1 MYFDIGLNYIAKII
15 HNLDR
20 NKAHGHHISS
30 IHLPKACSVHKLY
43 LQTTNSIYKPL
54 QLIFQSCIENGKS
67 PSEWKFQIHKK
78 GNK

>member
-1 MYFDIGLNYIAKII
+1 MYFDISLYYIAKII

-20 NKAHGHHISS
+20 NKAHGHEISS
-30 IHLPKACSVHKLY
+30 IHVPKACSVHKLY
-43 LQTTNSIYKPL
+43 IQTTNSIYKPL
-54 QLIFQSCIENGKS
+54 QLIFQSCIENRKS